1 MVGKLSKVIW
11 AKNARLQLKKIISF
25 IKKDSVQNAENVRN
39 EIFSST
45 KQILAHPTKFPVDK
59 YKKNNKGNFR
69 AYEIFHCRISYEITE
84 TQINIVRIRS
94 THQDTKK
101 Y

>member
-1 MVGKLSKVIW
+1 MVGKEPKIIW
-11 AKNARLQLKKIISF
+11 AKNARIKLKEIILF
-25 IKKDSVQNAENVRN
+25 IKRDSVQNAENVRSK
-39 EIFSST
+39 ILSST
-45 KQILAHPTKFPVDK
+45 KQIPTHPTKFPIDK

-69 AYEIFHCRISYEITE
+69 AYEIFHYRISYEITE

-94 THQDTKK
+94 THQDTEK

>member
-1 MVGKLSKVIW
+1 MVSKVRKIIW
-11 AKNARLQLKKIISF
+11 AKNARLQLKEIISF

-39 EIFSST
+39 EIFNST
-45 KQILAHPTKFPVDK
+45 KQIPAHPTKFPVDK

-84 TQINIVRIRS
+84 TQINIVRVRS
-94 THQDTKK
+94 TYQNTEK